1 LGGAAVESLDRF
13 NQNRAAIE
21 EFARGW
27 LSSLPT
33 DLARLIYVAK
43 LRDIYVGTYRHPFL
57 EENFPANTV
66 DQALAF
72 CHEELFSKFLEN
84 TFERQAF
91 DLRLTLIGMERP
103 PEEIAARW
111 LDLELY
117 YSFVP
122 TGASAQ
128 SRDAFVS
135 KIRSML
141 VALIEDR
148 ARVAV

>member
-1 LGGAAVESLDRF
+1 MESLDRF

-21 EFARGW
+21 EFAARW

-33 DLARLIYVAK
+33 DLGRLIYVSR
-43 LRDIYVGTYRHPFL
+43 LRDIYVGTYRHPLL
-57 EENFPANTV
+57 EENFPESSV

-72 CHEELFSKFLEN
+72 CHQELFSKFLEN

-111 LDLELY
+111 LGLELY
-117 YSFVP
+117 VSFVP
-122 TGASAQ
+122 AGASAE